1 MIYEV
6 ELADG
11 RIIEVEAEPGQQK
24 EAVLAAKKYLAKEA
38 GGKILNESQL
48 YQSCEL
54 IKFITDISDCASFYS
69 YSIAWKVW

>member
-24 EAVLAAKKYLAKEA
+24 EAVLAAKKYF
-38 GGKILNESQL
+38 Q
-48 YQSCEL
+48 
-54 IKFITDISDCASFYS
+54 ASPDGT
-69 YSIAWKVW
+69 VNL